1 MKINKISMAL
11 MAAASLLAVSPA
23 VYAQTTDTN
32 KPAGE
37 APALRPRGGR
47 GPTLESIDKAVTLTD
62 AQKPKVQSAL
72 DDLTAAMKDARA
84 ADQAD
89 RRTKTTA
96 ARDDFSKKMKDTLTP
111 EQYTKFQAMPQPGR
125 RNAGAGGGGNG
136 GAAGTPPPAA
146 N

>member
-1 MKINKISMAL
+1 MKINKLSMAL

-32 KPAGE
+32 KPASE
-37 APALRPRGGR
+37 TPAPRPRGGA
-47 GPTLESIDKAVTLTD
+47 PTLESIDKAVTLTD

-89 RRTKTTA
+89 RRTKMTA
-96 ARDDFSKKMKDTLTP
+96 ARDDFSKKMKDILTP

-136 GAAGTPPPAA
+136 GGAGAPPPAA